1 MHICLKLVQVL
12 QLAASLFVLLL
23 CLGHALLVEGPTL
36 HQVAMAMGAVPL
48 LRCVDEDRALGSG
61 L

>member
-23 CLGHALLVEGPTL
+23 CLGHALLVEGPAL
-36 HQVAMAMGAVPL
+36 HQEAMAMGAVPML
-48 LRCVDEDRALGSG
+48 QSLDEDVDN
-61 L
+61 